1 MNRCFYCYK
10 ELGEGHKDFH
20 PNCARKFFGTADAPL
35 LEYRREDLDA
45 LAAQVI
51 QAQTSLTGVQPKLS
65 LNLHKHEGSN
75 RRTSE
80 WRAELARAFLS
91 EEEEDEVNRLT
102 IVGLWGDFIF
112 KPQTDTY
119 PELPENEDLTMHMAE
134 VARIKVVPHSLIRLA
149 DNTLGYITHR
159 IDRTKKGEKID
170 MEDLCQLTLHPT
182 EYKYKSS
189 CEQIAKTIVAYSSMP
204 KLDLVNFMQVLLF
217 SFITGNNDMHLK
229 NFSLYRPK
237 KLYQLTPAYD
247 LLNVAIVNPK
257 DKDELALTLNGKK
270 SRLKLSDFLKAS
282 ATMGIEENV
291 TMQLIASMKNA
302 LPAWVE
308 LINNSFLSK
317 DMKEAYL
324 ELIDKRIK
332 ALSND

>member
-1 MNRCFYCYK
+1 MNRCLYCYK
-10 ELGEGHKDFH
+10 ELVEGHKDFH

-75 RRTSE
+75 R
-80 WRAELARAFLS
+80 
-91 EEEEDEVNRLT
+91 LT

-149 DNTLGYITHR
+149 DSTLGYITHR

-229 NFSLYRPK
+229 NFSLFRPK

-247 LLNVAIVNPK
+247 LLNIAIVNPK
-257 DKDELALTLNGKK
+257 DKEELALTLNGKK

-302 LPAWVE
+302 LPAWAE

-332 ALSND
+332 ALSNN

>member
-1 MNRCFYCYK
+1 MNRCLYCYK

-65 LNLHKHEGSN
+65 LNLHKHKGS
-75 RRTSE
+75 
-80 WRAELARAFLS
+80 
-91 EEEEDEVNRLT
+91 NRLT

-149 DNTLGYITHR
+149 DSTLGYITHR

-257 DKDELALTLNGKK
+257 DKEELALTLNGKK

-302 LPAWVE
+302 LPAWAE

>member
-1 MNRCFYCYK
+1 MNRCLYCYK

-65 LNLHKHEGSN
+65 LNLYKHEGS
-75 RRTSE
+75 
-80 WRAELARAFLS
+80 
-91 EEEEDEVNRLT
+91 NRLT

-134 VARIKVVPHSLIRLA
+134 AARIKVVPHSLIRLA
-149 DNTLGYITHR
+149 DSTLGYITHR

-257 DKDELALTLNGKK
+257 DKEELALTLNGKK

-282 ATMGIEENV
+282 ATRGIEKNV

-302 LPAWVE
+302 LPAWAE

-324 ELIDKRIK
+324 ELIEKRIK

>member
-1 MNRCFYCYK
+1 MNRCLYCYK

-65 LNLHKHEGSN
+65 LNLYKHEGS
-75 RRTSE
+75 
-80 WRAELARAFLS
+80 
-91 EEEEDEVNRLT
+91 NRLT

-149 DNTLGYITHR
+149 DSTLGYITHR

-189 CEQIAKTIVAYSSMP
+189 YEQIAKTIVAYSSMP

-257 DKDELALTLNGKK
+257 DKEELALTLNGKK
-270 SRLKLSDFLKAS
+270 SHLKLSDFLKAS

-302 LPAWVE
+302 LPAWAE

>member
-1 MNRCFYCYK
+1 MNRCLYCYK

-65 LNLHKHEGSN
+65 LNLYKHEGS
-75 RRTSE
+75 
-80 WRAELARAFLS
+80 
-91 EEEEDEVNRLT
+91 NRLT

-149 DNTLGYITHR
+149 DSTLGYITHR

-189 CEQIAKTIVAYSSMP
+189 CEQIAKTIAAYSSMP

-257 DKDELALTLNGKK
+257 DKEELALTLNGKK
-270 SRLKLSDFLKAS
+270 SHLKLSDFLKAS

-302 LPAWVE
+302 LPAWAE

>member
-1 MNRCFYCYK
+1 MNRCLYCYK

-65 LNLHKHEGSN
+65 LNLYKHEGS
-75 RRTSE
+75 
-80 WRAELARAFLS
+80 
-91 EEEEDEVNRLT
+91 NRLT

-149 DNTLGYITHR
+149 DSTLGYITHR

-189 CEQIAKTIVAYSSMP
+189 YEQIAKTIVAYSSMP

-237 KLYQLTPAYD
+237 RLYQLTPAYD

-257 DKDELALTLNGKK
+257 DKEELALTLNGKK

-282 ATMGIEENV
+282 ATMGIEKNV

-302 LPAWVE
+302 LPAWAE
-308 LINNSFLSK
+308 LITIKS
-317 DMKEAYL
+317 
-324 ELIDKRIK
+324 LIR
-332 ALSND
+332 A

>member
-1 MNRCFYCYK
+1 MNRCLYCYK

-65 LNLHKHEGSN
+65 LNLYKHEGS
-75 RRTSE
+75 
-80 WRAELARAFLS
+80 
-91 EEEEDEVNRLT
+91 NRLT

-149 DNTLGYITHR
+149 DSTLGYITHR

-189 CEQIAKTIVAYSSMP
+189 YEQIAKTIVAYSSMP

-237 KLYQLTPAYD
+237 RLYQLTPAYD

-257 DKDELALTLNGKK
+257 DKEELALTLNGKK

>member
-1 MNRCFYCYK
+1 MNRCLYCYK

-65 LNLHKHEGSN
+65 LNLYKHEGS
-75 RRTSE
+75 
-80 WRAELARAFLS
+80 
-91 EEEEDEVNRLT
+91 NRLT

-149 DNTLGYITHR
+149 DSTLGYITHR

-189 CEQIAKTIVAYSSMP
+189 YEQIAKTIVAYSSMP

-237 KLYQLTPAYD
+237 ILYQLTPAYD

-257 DKDELALTLNGKK
+257 DKEELALTLNGKK

-282 ATMGIEENV
+282 ATMGIEKNV

-302 LPAWVE
+302 LPAWAE